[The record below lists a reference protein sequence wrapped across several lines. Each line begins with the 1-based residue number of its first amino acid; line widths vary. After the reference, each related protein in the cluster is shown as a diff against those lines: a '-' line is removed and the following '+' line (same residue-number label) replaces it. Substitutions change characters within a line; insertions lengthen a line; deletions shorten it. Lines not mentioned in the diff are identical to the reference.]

1 MTYYHVRISEVG
13 NRRDEVKLD
22 LDEEALERQFL
33 HPYRSG
39 TAITIN
45 GKTIPMDR
53 LERIRINGGEADGKA
68 LISEVKRRDAASSVA
83 VLGGPSLE
91 WRAAALA
98 EDVTDQFITG
108 PPGEQARQAEPLR
121 ASRSVTSPAETRQ
134 GPAGNTV
141 FVVTGRDTPITAA
154 ITSFLRSL
162 GLRVV
167 EWEHAVAKTGV
178 PNPYVGDVVEEG
190 LRMADAALVILTP
203 DDIVRLRD
211 DLLRDDDPEPERE
224 LRGQAR
230 PNVFYEA
237 GFADALGRD
246 RTVIVEVGR
255 PKSFTDVT
263 GRHVVRYD
271 GSAPMRNTLAA
282 RLRVAGLDVDTSGQE
297 WLSVG
302 NLSELLSQLDE
313 SVEAATK
320 SQTQDAE

>member
-13 NRRDEVKLD
+13 ERGDEVKLD
-22 LDEEALERQFL
+22 LDEEMLERQFL
-33 HPYRSG
+33 QPYRDG
-39 TAITIN
+39 TAITIS
-45 GKTIPMDR
+45 GKTIPMER
-53 LERIRINGGEADGKA
+53 LERIRVSA
-68 LISEVKRRDAASSVA
+68 SEVDGRTLIEEVRRRDAASSVA

-98 EDVTDQFITG
+98 DDVSDQFITG
-108 PPGEQARQAEPLR
+108 PPGEQSRQAEPLR
-121 ASRSVTSPAETRQ
+121 ASRAVGREPEVGRGSP
-134 GPAGNTV
+134 GDTV
-141 FVVTGRDTPITAA
+141 FVVTGRDTPITSA
-154 ITSFLRSL
+154 ITTFLRAL

-167 EWEHAVAKTGV
+167 EWEHAVARTGV
-178 PNPYVGDVVEEG
+178 PNPYVGDVVEAG
-190 LRMADAALVILTP
+190 LRMADAALIILTP

-211 DLLRDDDPEPERE
+211 DLLRDDDPDAERE

-271 GSAPMRNTLAA
+271 GSAPMRNTLAE

-297 WLSVG
+297 WLTAG
-302 NLSELLSQLDE
+302 DLGGLLEGLKATI
-313 SVEAATK
+313 EAV
-320 SQTQDAE
+320 TQSSGEKGE